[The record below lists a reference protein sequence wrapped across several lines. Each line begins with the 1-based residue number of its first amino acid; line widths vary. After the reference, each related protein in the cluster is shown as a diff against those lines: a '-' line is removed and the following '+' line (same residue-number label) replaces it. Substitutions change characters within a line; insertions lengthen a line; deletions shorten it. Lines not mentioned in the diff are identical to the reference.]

1 MVDGFVMIMVE
12 GNSLMAVIGMFIAVA
27 IFLSLG
33 LVILDSTVSDC
44 SNLEGYN
51 SANPSAST
59 GWSGSCEDNNS
70 QIQNAWTL
78 TSIVLI
84 VIASVII
91 LAVVKML

>member
-1 MVDGFVMIMVE
+1 MIMVE
-12 GNSLMAVIGMFIAVA
+12 SMSLMAIIGMFIAVS

-44 SNLEGYN
+44 SGLEGYN
-51 SANPSAST
+51 ASDPSQST
-59 GWSGSCEDNNS
+59 GWSGACESNNS
-70 QIQNAWTL
+70 GIQNSWVL
-78 TSIVLI
+78 ISVILI

>member
-1 MVDGFVMIMVE
+1 MVE
-12 GNSLMAVIGMFIAVA
+12 GNSLMAVVGMFIAVA

-51 SANPSAST
+51 SSNPSTST
-59 GWSGSCEDNNS
+59 SWAGSCEANNS
-70 QIQNAWTL
+70 GIQNSWTL
-78 TSIVLI
+78 VSIILIVL
-84 VIASVII
+84 ASVII